1 MISCHVMAKIKKG
14 NALGGHDSESCF
26 RSGRVNNQIIAAL
39 FFARVDKLM
48 FAGGVVN
55 KESPLR
61 ARRPCYENSFA
72 FPECGGFIRH
82 GRENILSIFAERVRN
97 VRDNVRS
104 FIRSFRFFRFF
115 SPNAIVASRPMSPW
129 PAIIARCREQER
141 IRAILHSLLAR
152 PKKGEKSS

>member
-1 MISCHVMAKIKKG
+1 MIIRIGSC
-14 NALGGHDSESCF
+14 LCCF
-26 RSGRVNNQIIAAL
+26 SISWYGQYFPVVSVQL
-39 FFARVDKLM
+39 FRDIDDLPDMIRIMVHL
-48 FAGGVVN
+48 
-55 KESPLR
+55 PLNG
-61 ARRPCYENSFA
+61 YENSFA
-72 FPECGGFIRH
+72 FPECRGFIQH
-82 GRENILSIFAERVRN
+82 CRENILSIFAERVRN

-141 IRAILHSLLAR
+141 IRASLHSLLAR

>member
-1 MISCHVMAKIKKG
+1 MIIRIRSC
-14 NALGGHDSESCF
+14 LCCF
-26 RSGRVNNQIIAAL
+26 SISWYGQCFPVVCVQLFRDIDDLPDMIRIMVHLPLNGFDDGMGFAAD
-39 FFARVDKLM
+39 RDVR
-48 FAGGVVN
+48 N
-55 KESPLR
+55 KSV
-61 ARRPCYENSFA
+61 
-72 FPECGGFIRH
+72 
-82 GRENILSIFAERVRN
+82 FAERVRN